1 MIHNND
7 IISYYYDNLSYL
19 PNDIDR
25 KLASEIVLFYKKYKS
40 FNLLDFM
47 TYLEDNNELVKR
59 VISIDE
65 LHIKK
70 DFTMEEIDEYINTIK
85 EYEKKKQIKE
95 LSEKL
100 KNESN
105 EVVRKEIAKKIFDIR
120 IKESK

>member
-1 MIHNND
+1 
-7 IISYYYDNLSYL
+7 
-19 PNDIDR
+19 
-25 KLASEIVLFYKKYKS
+25 
-40 FNLLDFM
+40 M

-70 DFTMEEIDEYINTIK
+70 DYSMEEIDEYINTIK